1 MAECHDTVVDP
12 ERGVYVEIEGIMEV
26 RWSSDYYPDPDYY
39 RKPEDFKHFQER
51 VR

>member
-26 RWSSDYYPDPDYY
+26 RWSSDWSSDYY
-39 RKPEDFKHFQER
+39 RKPEDFKDFQER